1 MLARVSKMSNNQD
14 PGKRKSDEDGPKQ
27 SSLLICSEKAVY
39 VYSLNHVAQVIT
51 ALFIH
56 PLVLHRKSSTLYD
69 HSLFLFLPCQG
80 IKKVLY
86 KKKFQSSSC
95 CWASTFCGASDAGLA
110 LLLST
115 GKIEIRWFY
124 WIFFVPIIYTPF
136 LYSPVINVLLV
147 RKLRF

>member
-1 MLARVSKMSNNQD
+1 
-14 PGKRKSDEDGPKQ
+14 
-27 SSLLICSEKAVY
+27 
-39 VYSLNHVAQVIT
+39 
-51 ALFIH
+51 
-56 PLVLHRKSSTLYD
+56 LYD
-69 HSLFLFLPCQG
+69 HSLFLFLLCQG

-124 WIFFVPIIYTPF
+124 WIFFVPIIYTAF
-136 LYSPVINVLLV
+136 LYYPVINVLLV